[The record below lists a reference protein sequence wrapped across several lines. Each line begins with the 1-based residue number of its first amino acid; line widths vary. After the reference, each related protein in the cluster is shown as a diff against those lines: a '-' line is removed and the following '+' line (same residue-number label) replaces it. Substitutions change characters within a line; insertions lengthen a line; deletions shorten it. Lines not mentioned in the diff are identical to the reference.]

1 MSVCSLGTDL
11 GPACGCQTEP
21 EVWGCKLQPET
32 DAWLSGRGRR
42 GSVLNKMWGTACGV
56 DVLSLVLLATEL

>member
-1 MSVCSLGTDL
+1 MSACSLGTDL

-21 EVWGCKLQPET
+21 EVWCASCSLKQMPGCLVE
-32 DAWLSGRGRR
+32 GGG

-56 DVLSLVLLATEL
+56 NVLSLVLLATEL